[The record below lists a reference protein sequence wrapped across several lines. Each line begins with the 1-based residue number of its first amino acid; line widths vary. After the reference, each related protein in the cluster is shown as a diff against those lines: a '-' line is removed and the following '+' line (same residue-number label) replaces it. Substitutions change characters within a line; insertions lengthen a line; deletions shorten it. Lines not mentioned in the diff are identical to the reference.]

1 MDKSIKPIQ
10 KRSNAASKISKLNDI
25 RPFTERPS
33 GNRMKAG
40 LNEKG
45 TLGAADLF
53 SQFTANIIKE
63 NTVFTR

>member
-1 MDKSIKPIQ
+1 MDKSLKPTQ
-10 KRSNAASKISKLNDI
+10 KRTSASGKKSKNDI

-40 LNEKG
+40 SNDSGHLA
-45 TLGAADLF
+45 AADLF

-63 NTVFTR
+63 NTLFTR